1 MTEPFLAD
9 LNDFAARFSCC
20 DVKRG
25 EWTHHA
31 HLAVGAWYV
40 HRYGAEEALN
50 RLRAGIRMLNESFG
64 NKNTATDGYHETIT
78 AAYVHLISDFVR
90 RCPAGTTVEQGVAL
104 LLRSPLAQKD
114 ALLRYYSEP
123 LLMSTQARA
132 EWVEPDL
139 LPFRL
144 AAVFSQG

>member
-9 LNDFAARFSCC
+9 LNDFAARFASCH
-20 DVKRG
+20 VKRE
-25 EWTHHA
+25 EWTHHT

-64 NKNTATDGYHETIT
+64 NKNTATDGYHETMT

-90 RCPAGTTVEQGVAL
+90 GCPAGTTVEQRVAL
-104 LLRSPLAQKD
+104 LLRSPVARKD

-123 LLMSTQARA
+123 LLMSAQARA

-139 LPFRL
+139 LPLRL
-144 AAVFSQG
+144 IKKEYAQ